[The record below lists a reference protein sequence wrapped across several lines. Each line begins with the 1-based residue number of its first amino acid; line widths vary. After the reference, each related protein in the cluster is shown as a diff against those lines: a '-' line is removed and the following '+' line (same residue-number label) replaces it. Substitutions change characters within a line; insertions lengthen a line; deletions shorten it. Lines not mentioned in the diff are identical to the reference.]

1 MRVQS
6 SRRAIATASV
16 VAGVLTLSSS
26 LAAQVVVRGI
36 LYDDA
41 SGQPLRGTVLLV
53 DPSTDAAVVN
63 TATDSAGNF
72 YLQTRD
78 GTYQI
83 VAIRP
88 GYKSVTSAPV
98 PLQNGERITIR
109 VPMAENGDPVHR
121 IGVTERLRP
130 SAGEKSAVALDR
142 RMVTNGFEARRAV
155 GQGLQYDR
163 TRLEKS
169 GVATLGQ
176 FLQSVPGLQVRDAQ
190 STASMQMT
198 RSPTMNGIGG
208 NGGAGPAGSM
218 ATCRIGWYLD
228 GQRIDIPGQSDPMTD
243 ALASIPIDQ
252 LEAVEVFRGVSEM
265 PPQFSAPDQRCGV
278 VALWMRRG

>member
-36 LYDDA
+36 LYDDV

-109 VPMAENGDPVHR
+109 VPIAENGDPVHR
-121 IGVTERLRP
+121 IGVTERVRP
-130 SAGEKSAVALDR
+130 SAEKAGVALDR
-142 RMVTNGFEARRAV
+142 RMVTNGFETRRAV

-176 FLQSVPGLQVRDAQ
+176 FLQSVPGVQVRDAQ
-190 STASMQMT
+190 STASMQMS
-198 RSPTMNGIGG
+198 RSAAMNGIGRS
-208 NGGAGPAGSM
+208 GGGGPAGSM

-228 GQRIDIPGQSDPMTD
+228 GQRIDIPGRSDPMTD
-243 ALASIPIDQ
+243 ALAAMPLDQ
-252 LEAVEVFRGVSEM
+252 LDGVEVFRGLSEM

-278 VALWMRRG
+278 VALWTRRG